1 MSSRVSVLAVAAL
14 LLLAGCA
21 GMGGSGASAGDGGGG
36 DGAQMAASGGDGG
49 SADSGANGAE
59 QPGDGAAAAS
69 GQAVRTDR
77 AIIRTGRMV
86 VEVENFTTTS
96 EAIAATARERGG
108 YVSDS
113 NRELHRDGDES
124 WYTGYV
130 VVRVPSD
137 QYRSMQETV
146 SDQGTVRSEET
157 STEDVTDQLVDLE
170 ARLDNLR
177 SRRDRLRTFYEQ
189 ASDTEELLRIEEEL
203 SSVQSDIERLEAKK
217 RSLEQRVAYSTLRV
231 EIREPTP
238 GIDEIRTQYHEQ
250 SLSTVFLSSVH
261 DVYVFSRA
269 TLVTVVAAAPWL
281 AVLAVPVVGGHR
293 LLRGRSLPLVGRSD
307 DETPDGPPSRDDR
320 IAGDDAEDG
329 GSGSSETSAT
339 RSDDEPTDE
348 STDGKR

>member
-1 MSSRVSVLAVAAL
+1 MSSRGRVLAVVAL

-49 SADSGANGAE
+49 SGNPGAE
-59 QPGDGAAAAS
+59 AADRASNGAAAVSA
-69 GQAVRTDR
+69 QAVRTDR

-86 VEVENFTTTS
+86 VEVENFTRAS
-96 EAIAATARERGG
+96 SAVAAAARERGG

-113 NRELHRDGDES
+113 NSQLHRDGDGS

-137 QYRSMQETV
+137 QFRSVQETV
-146 SDQGTVRSEET
+146 SEQGTVRSEET
-157 STEDVTDQLVDLE
+157 TTEDVTDQLVDLE
-170 ARLDNLR
+170 ARLENLR
-177 SRRDRLRTFYEQ
+177 SRRDRLRTFYEE
-189 ASDTEELLRIEEEL
+189 ADDTEELLRIEEQL

-231 EIREPTP
+231 EIHEPTP

-250 SLSTVFLSSVH
+250 SLVSVFLSSVQ
-261 DVYVFSRA
+261 DVYVFGRA

-293 LLRGRSLPLVGRSD
+293 LLRGRSLPLVGPSD
-307 DETPDGPPSRDDR
+307 GGTASDGPPPRDDR
-320 IAGDDAEDG
+320 TAANDAEDG
-329 GSGSSETSAT
+329 GSGPGETDAN
-339 RSDDEPTDE
+339 EAADE
-348 STDGKR
+348 SPDGER

>member
-1 MSSRVSVLAVAAL
+1 MSSRGRVLAVVAL

-21 GMGGSGASAGDGGGG
+21 GMGGSGASGGDGGGG

-49 SADSGANGAE
+49 SADASAGAADQASN
-59 QPGDGAAAAS
+59 GAAAAS
-69 GQAVRTDR
+69 AQSVRTDR

-86 VEVENFTTTS
+86 VEVENFTTAS
-96 EAIAATARERGG
+96 EEIAATARERGG

-113 NRELHRDGDES
+113 NSRLHRDGDES

-146 SDQGTVRSEET
+146 SEQGTVRSEET
-157 STEDVTDQLVDLE
+157 TTEDVTDQLVDLE
-170 ARLDNLR
+170 ARLENLR
-177 SRRDRLRTFYEQ
+177 SRRDRLRTFYEE
-189 ASDTEELLRIEEEL
+189 ADDTEELLRIEEQL

-250 SLSTVFLSSVH
+250 SLVSVFLSSVE
-261 DVYVFSRA
+261 DVYVFGRA

-293 LLRGRSLPLVGRSD
+293 LLRGRSLPLLGRSD
-307 DETPDGPPSRDDR
+307 GETSRDAPPPRDER
-320 IAGDDAEDG
+320 TADDAEDG
-329 GSGSSETSAT
+329 GSDASETAPSGSGDDAT
-339 RSDDEPTDE
+339 AE
-348 STDGKR
+348 STDGER